1 MAIPAYMWLK
11 DDQGNE
17 ISGSVQV
24 TGRTGS
30 VEILEYSHNIYIPTD
45 SDTGDLTGTRKHSA
59 ITVVKTFDASSPYL
73 FKACCNGQKLQQA
86 IIRWY
91 NINDAGQE
99 QEYYEHVLEGVKI
112 SSYSPGMANTKNPAM
127 EKIPHIE
134 QIALRYEKLTH
145 TFLDGNISY
154 SDSWIEGR

>member
-24 TGRTGS
+24 SGRAGS
-30 VEILEYSHNIYIPTD
+30 IEILEYAHNIYIPTD
-45 SDTGDLTGTRKHSA
+45 SDTGELTGTRKHSA
-59 ITVVKTFDASSPYL
+59 VNIIKTLDASSPYL

-99 QEYYEHVLEGVKI
+99 KEYYEHVLEGVKLN
-112 SSYSPGMANTKNPAM
+112 SYSPGMANIKNPAM
-127 EKIPHIE
+127 ENIPHIE
-134 QIALRYEKLTH
+134 HIAFRYERITH
-145 TFLDGNISY
+145 TFLDGNVSY
-154 SDSWIEGR
+154 SDSWVEGR